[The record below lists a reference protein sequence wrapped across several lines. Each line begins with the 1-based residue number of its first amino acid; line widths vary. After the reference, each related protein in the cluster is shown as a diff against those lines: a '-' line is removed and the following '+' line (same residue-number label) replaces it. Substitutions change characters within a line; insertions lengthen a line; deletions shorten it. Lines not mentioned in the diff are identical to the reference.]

1 MGFTE
6 NFNYCMEQRNYS
18 AYRFAKILGVNI
30 QSPVNWK
37 TGASIPHYG
46 TRQKIA
52 DHFGITLAELDGDE
66 LPILPPEGAKKAP
79 AAKGQLKVR
88 KRSLICELFTC
99 TIPQKRCIIKSA
111 TPEYSRR
118 AFSLFIRPVSPYR
131 AQIKKPHLF
140 RCGFFLRLQTFDTLF
155 CGTALP
161 FPEKHSAV
169 TPFHNSFS
177 ASRHIQ

>member
-52 DHFGITLAELDGDE
+52 DHFGITLAELDGDK
-66 LPILPPEGAKKAP
+66 LPVLKPEGAKKAP
-79 AAKGQLKVR
+79 AAKGEGSKEAA
-88 KRSLICELFTC
+88 SNF
-99 TIPQKRCIIKSA
+99 IKSTNDRAALLALINEA
-111 TPEYSRR
+111 T
-118 AFSLFIRPVSPYR
+118 
-131 AQIKKPHLF
+131 KK
-140 RCGFFLRLQTFDTLF
+140 LQEL
-155 CGTALP
+155 
-161 FPEKHSAV
+161 E
-169 TPFHNSFS
+169 
-177 ASRHIQ
+177 

>member
-52 DHFGITLAELDGDE
+52 EHFGITLAELDGDE
-66 LPILPPEGAKKAP
+66 LPVLPPEGAKKSP
-79 AAKGQLKVR
+79 AAKGEDEAKLAQFVDGFMRLTPQQKDTVLA
-88 KRSLICELFTC
+88 LI
-99 TIPQKRCIIKSA
+99 K
-111 TPEYSRR
+111 
-118 AFSLFIRPVSPYR
+118 
-131 AQIKKPHLF
+131 
-140 RCGFFLRLQTFDTLF
+140 GFLQDQ
-155 CGTALP
+155 A
-161 FPEKHSAV
+161 
-169 TPFHNSFS
+169 
-177 ASRHIQ
+177 

>member
-52 DHFGITLAELDGDE
+52 EHFGITLAELDGDK
-66 LPILPPEGAKKAP
+66 LPVLPPEGAKKAP
-79 AAKGQLKVR
+79 DPEIEGIMEDEDLKEAVELLKKMDKETLRIFIKAARG
-88 KRSLICELFTC
+88 
-99 TIPQKRCIIKSA
+99 
-111 TPEYSRR
+111 
-118 AFSLFIRPVSPYR
+118 
-131 AQIKKPHLF
+131 
-140 RCGFFLRLQTFDTLF
+140 
-155 CGTALP
+155 AL
-161 FPEKHSAV
+161 E
-169 TPFHNSFS
+169 N
-177 ASRHIQ
+177 